1 MPGRVYSTAAPVGG
15 WNAREPEALMDEK
28 DAIRLDNWFPGDSEV
43 VGRKGYTLFV
53 SSGIGTG
60 IVKTLAP
67 YSSGGTDKLLA
78 CTNGAIYEISSGTA
92 SSALAS
98 SLTNDEWQY
107 VMFGGRLLM
116 VNGSDAPRDY
126 NGTAIASTSWTG
138 SGLTIANLFAITA
151 FKGRVYL
158 LEKNTQN
165 VWYGGVGAVTG
176 SLTKFDLSGVAG
188 SFGGTVAAIG
198 SVTND
203 GGDGVD
209 DLLVVMMSTGDT
221 LIYQGSDPGVDF
233 ALVGVFR
240 LGSPVGR
247 RPLVRIGGELSAITR
262 DGLIP
267 MARMLRTGR
276 AKDDTAMTDK
286 IRSAFDDS
294 LATFGTDAGWEVC
307 FYPLGNKL
315 FVNIPISGGNHQQY
329 VMNTATGAWCRYV
342 GINAY
347 TWCVFNDELYF
358 GGKDGKVYQAETGF
372 SDNGTPILLD
382 GQQAYTFMRARGVL
396 KLISAMRLTFRA
408 SSNAQAS
415 LILNTDFNNRSRSV
429 SFKISSGVATSWD
442 EAEWDSFTWGGAE
455 KTIGKWKYVVGK
467 GYCASVRVTA
477 SVNTGVAWQ
486 DTSYQYQSAGM
497 L

>member
-1 MPGRVYSTAAPVGG
+1 MVGRVYSTAAPVGG
-15 WNAREPEALMDEK
+15 WNARDPVTLMDEK
-28 DAIRLDNWFPGDSEV
+28 DAIILDNWFPGDNEV
-43 VGRKGYTLFV
+43 ISRKGYTSFV
-53 SSGIGTG
+53 ASGMGTG

-67 YSSGGTDKLLA
+67 YAAGGVTKLLS
-78 CTNGAIYEISSGTA
+78 CTNGAIYEIGSGTA

-98 SLTNDEWQY
+98 SLTNDEWQH

-126 NGTAIASTSWTG
+126 NGTAVATTSWTG

-151 FKGRVYL
+151 FKGRIYL

-176 SLTKFDLSGVAG
+176 TLTKFDLSGVAG

-198 SVTND
+198 SFTND

-209 DLLVVMMSTGDT
+209 DLLVILMSTGDT
-221 LIYQGSDPGVDF
+221 LVYQGSDPGVDF

-247 RPLVRIGGELSAITR
+247 RPLVKIGGELAAITR

-267 MARMLRTGR
+267 MARMVRTAR
-276 AKDDTAMTDK
+276 TKDNEALSDK
-286 IRSAFDDS
+286 IRTAFDES
-294 LATFGTDAGWEVC
+294 LKTFGSDAGWEAI
-307 FYPLGNKL
+307 FFPLGNKV
-315 FVNIPISGGNHQQY
+315 FVNIPISGGAHQQY
-329 VMNTATGAWCRYV
+329 VMNSATRAWCRYKN
-342 GINAY
+342 INAY

-358 GGKDGKVYQAETGF
+358 GAKDGKVYKAETGF
-372 SDNGTPILLD
+372 SDNGTPIILD
-382 GQQAYTFMRARGVL
+382 AQQAYTFMRQRGVV
-396 KLISAMRLTFRA
+396 KLISAIRLTFRA

-415 LILNTDFNNRSRSV
+415 LILNTDYNNRPKGV
-429 SFKISSGVATSWD
+429 SFRINSGSGTSWD
-442 EAEWDSFTWGGAE
+442 EAEWDSFTWGGEE
-455 KTIGKWKYVVGK
+455 KTVGKWKYVVGK
-467 GYCASVRVTA
+467 GYCASVRVNA
-477 SVNTGVAWQ
+477 SVTTGVAWQ